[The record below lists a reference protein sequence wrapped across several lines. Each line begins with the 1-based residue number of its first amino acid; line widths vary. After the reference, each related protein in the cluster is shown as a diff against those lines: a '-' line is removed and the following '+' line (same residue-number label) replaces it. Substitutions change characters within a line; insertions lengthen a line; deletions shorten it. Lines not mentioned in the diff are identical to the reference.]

1 MQKYSIEEITDKYV
15 GKSGS
20 IQRERF
26 DFELRADVIGEIIKN
41 AHAEQNFTPE

>member
-1 MQKYSIEEITDKYV
+1 MKINEDKMKKYSIEELTDKYV

-26 DFELRADVIGEIIKN
+26 DFELRADVTMTV
-41 AHAEQNFTPE
+41 FR